1 LPAAPPFLAAYTPE
15 PIRIDLVDSVSF
27 GKGHARRR
35 DDLVYIIAGIQ
46 FGTVFVLATIFWGGS
61 IIENLQAAPKS
72 RPVAEPST

>member
-1 LPAAPPFLAAYTPE
+1 
-15 PIRIDLVDSVSF
+15 
-27 GKGHARRR
+27 
-35 DDLVYIIAGIQ
+35 VYIIAGIQ